1 MAETAAQRFDR
12 DYGQRPDNANHT
24 TGRKFRDLDNQSL
37 ERVQRLY
44 VNAADGT
51 TPADNDNVH
60 N

>member
-1 MAETAAQRFDR
+1 MAETAAERFDR
-12 DYGQRPDNANHT
+12 DFGQRPDNANTT

-37 ERVQRLY
+37 ERVDRLY

-51 TPADNDNVH
+51 TPADDDNVH